1 MKKKLS
7 IVCLCLL
14 LALPLF
20 SIAEDKESVSEA
32 VIFGYTVK
40 LGQLAGIV
48 QSRIKADKFEFT
60 YNIGDP
66 SIGEYNDKGVK
77 YIITYGL
84 PHSVSDA
91 YALKSFAYVVTKIE
105 KVTNDSRNK
114 SPDEKSIIE
123 KVTNDSR
130 NKSPD
135 EKSIKSALEY
145 GLRNYKQVSIRGV
158 SLVGRKLIISVSIDR
173 TSPQAFFAALGG
185 IHGGIAVLKP
195 DVDTVVIKDIIG
207 QRITVEMSKL
217 LANYNKQISFREFRD
232 TWDII
237 NP

>member
-40 LGQLAGIV
+40 LGQYADIV
-48 QSRIKADKFEFT
+48 QSRIKADKYEFT

-91 YALKSFAYVVTKIE
+91 YALKSFAYVVTK
-105 KVTNDSRNK
+105 
-114 SPDEKSIIE
+114 IE

-195 DVDTVVIKDIIG
+195 DIDTVVIKDIIG

>member
-7 IVCLCLL
+7 MVCLCLL
-14 LALPLF
+14 LVLPLF
-20 SIAEDKESVSEA
+20 SMADDKESVSEA

-66 SIGEYNDKGVK
+66 SRGEYNDKGVK

-105 KVTNDSRNK
+105 KVTK
-114 SPDEKSIIE
+114 K
-123 KVTNDSR
+123 
-130 NKSPD
+130 
-135 EKSIKSALEY
+135 
-145 GLRNYKQVSIRGV
+145 
-158 SLVGRKLIISVSIDR
+158 
-173 TSPQAFFAALGG
+173 
-185 IHGGIAVLKP
+185 
-195 DVDTVVIKDIIG
+195 
-207 QRITVEMSKL
+207 
-217 LANYNKQISFREFRD
+217 
-232 TWDII
+232 
-237 NP
+237 

>member
-48 QSRIKADKFEFT
+48 QSRIKADKYEFT

-91 YALKSFAYVVTKIE
+91 YALKSFAYVVTK
-105 KVTNDSRNK
+105 
-114 SPDEKSIIE
+114 IE